1 MKRKIFDKGKAVKP
15 TPKVSKK
22 EKHISFILDETGS
35 MMSIKDKTI
44 SDFKEYIQSIKSCKG
59 VFTLTKF
66 NSNKV
71 EVVYTKPIKDVPE
84 LTKTTYLP
92 DATTP
97 LYDAIGKTIKA
108 LEVDEGK
115 QELLVVILTDGQEN
129 ASKEYDK
136 KAIQA
141 LMKEKESKGW
151 TFVYLGVGQAAWD
164 EGHKMGM
171 VNFAQAQSAG
181 RAMNIGSGATMAFF
195 EGGRSSVQYYMS
207 KNRK

>member
-1 MKRKIFDKGKAVKP
+1 MAKEKAKE
-15 TPKVSKK
+15 SK

-44 SDFKEYIQSIKSCKG
+44 SDFKEYLQQIKSYKG
-59 VFTLTKF
+59 IFTLTKF

-84 LTKTTYLP
+84 LTKETYKP

-115 QELLVVILTDGQEN
+115 QELLVVILTDGEEN

-141 LMKEKESKGW
+141 LIKEKETKGW
-151 TFVYLGVGQAAWD
+151 TFVYLGVGEAAWA
-164 EGHKMGM
+164 EGSKLGM
-171 VNFAQAQSAG
+171 ANYASVHTGA
-181 RAMNIGSGATMAFF
+181 RAMSIGSGASKAFF
-195 EGGRSSVQYYMS
+195 AGGSSSVQYFMS

>member
-1 MKRKIFDKGKAVKP
+1 MAKKVIKKVVKKP
-15 TPKVSKK
+15 VKSGK

-44 SDFKEYIQSIKSCKG
+44 SDFKEYLQTIRSEKG

-84 LTKTTYLP
+84 LTTETYKP
-92 DATTP
+92 TDSTP
-97 LYDAIGKTIKA
+97 LYDAIGKTVKT
-108 LEVDEGK
+108 LEANEGK
-115 QELLVVILTDGQEN
+115 QDILVVVLTDGEEN

-151 TFVYLGVGQAAWD
+151 TFVYLGVGAAAWA
-164 EGHKMGM
+164 EGHKIGM
-171 VNFAQAQSAG
+171 TNFASTSTAT

-195 EGGRSSVQYYMS
+195 SGGQSATKHFMS

>member
-1 MKRKIFDKGKAVKP
+1 MVK
-15 TPKVSKK
+15 SKDSK

-44 SDFKEYIQSIKSCKG
+44 SDFKEYLQQIKSFKG

-71 EVVYTKPIKDVPE
+71 EVVYTKSIKEVPE
-84 LTKTTYLP
+84 LTAETYNP
-92 DATTP
+92 VDSTP
-97 LYDAIGKTIKA
+97 LYDAIGKTVKE
-108 LEVDEGK
+108 LERDENK
-115 QELLVVILTDGQEN
+115 QELLVVILTDGEEN

-136 KAIQA
+136 KAITA

-151 TFVYLGVGQAAWD
+151 TFVYLGVGQAAWV
-164 EGHKMGM
+164 EGHKLGM
-171 VNFAQAQSAG
+171 VNYASVNTGA
-181 RAMNIGSGATMAFF
+181 RAMNIGTGATKAFF
-195 EGGRSSVQYYMS
+195 AGGQSATKLYMS